1 MKRIYTIAALTALA
15 VILVFGGIH
24 YGLEKTAD
32 GDKVVKVGIVYIGD
46 ESEAYTKN
54 FIRAQKS
61 IEERWGDR
69 VEMDIRE
76 NVAEGTEEQYL
87 RELAEDGCDIIF
99 ATSYGYEDTTKE
111 LASEYPEIQFC
122 QATGSNAN
130 VEPVYDNYHTFMG
143 YIYEGRYVA
152 GVVAGLKLQEL
163 IDDGTISLAEA
174 KVGYVAAFP
183 YAEVISGYTAF
194 FMGVRSVVPEA
205 QMYVRYTDSWGDS
218 TLEKRTATKL
228 IEEGCVIISQHSDTM
243 GPAVACEDAAID
255 HVVYYVGYNQSM
267 ISVAPTTALISAS
280 INWEPYMTAAV
291 EAVFEGEAIETVV
304 DADIRGN
311 DAGAGFDKG
320 WIRMTELN
328 SSVAA
333 PGTAEVMEQVIQQ
346 LSANEISVFQGEYT
360 GADPSDPAD
369 TVDLRTG
376 YMENEDSSAPSFH
389 YVLDNVIQI
398 ED

>member
-130 VEPVYDNYHTFMG
+130 EEPVYNNYHTFMG

-218 TLEKRTATKL
+218 TLEKRTAAKL

-291 EAVFEGEAIETVV
+291 QAVFEGEAIETVV

>member
-32 GDKVVKVGIVYIGD
+32 GDKIVKVGIVYIGD

-69 VEMDIRE
+69 VEIDIRE
-76 NVAEGTEEQYL
+76 NVAVGTEEQYL

-267 ISVAPTTALISAS
+267 ISVAPTTALISAG

-291 EAVFEGEAIETVV
+291 QAVFEGEAIETVV

-333 PGTAEVMEQVIQQ
+333 PGTAEVMEQVIEQ

-389 YVLDNVIQI
+389 YVLNNVIQI